1 METEVSEN
9 STLLIPI
16 VFDRQA
22 GFSLA
27 ITHFQSIIR
36 GLFFSGL
43 PCPNTVVNSIPGKKN
58 LAEWESSAQRG
69 NQVNELQAGSV
80 GVATQQTE
88 CLIERLQLFKEK
100 GNVHTRGNIMSRS
113 IKPPILLYKSVLKP
127 MKSHCCCYTF
137 CYLLSSRGHL

>member
-36 GLFFSGL
+36 GLFFFQVCLALTLWSTAFL
-43 PCPNTVVNSIPGKKN
+43 EKK
-58 LAEWESSAQRG
+58 
-69 NQVNELQAGSV
+69 
-80 GVATQQTE
+80 
-88 CLIERLQLFKEK
+88 
-100 GNVHTRGNIMSRS
+100 
-113 IKPPILLYKSVLKP
+113 ILLSGRVLHKEAI
-127 MKSHCCCYTF
+127 
-137 CYLLSSRGHL
+137 R

>member
-36 GLFFSGL
+36 GLFFFRFAL
-43 PCPNTVVNSIPGKKN
+43 P
-58 LAEWESSAQRG
+58 
-69 NQVNELQAGSV
+69 
-80 GVATQQTE
+80 
-88 CLIERLQLFKEK
+88 
-100 GNVHTRGNIMSRS
+100 
-113 IKPPILLYKSVLKP
+113 
-127 MKSHCCCYTF
+127 
-137 CYLLSSRGHL
+137 